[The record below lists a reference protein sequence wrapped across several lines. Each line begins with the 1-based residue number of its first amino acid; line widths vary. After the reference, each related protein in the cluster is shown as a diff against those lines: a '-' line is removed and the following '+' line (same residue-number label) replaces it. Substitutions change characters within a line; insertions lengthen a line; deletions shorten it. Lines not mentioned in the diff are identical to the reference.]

1 MNKKRVRFEMEF
13 KIQHRSKR
21 FVSEHFVHLA
31 LRLTLFILSH
41 RTAGCLILE
50 REVLP
55 EQERLYS

>member
-1 MNKKRVRFEMEF
+1 MEF